1 MISPADIEKGSSAEL
16 DAAVGT
22 AKEVVDIPLPA
33 SLSISTEC
41 KSETEVRDET
51 QAEEV
56 EALDSAREEVV
67 EEESSPVEVP
77 DAIKSVTDETVQP
90 SMVSSSNASVSTNSV
105 NSVSPEA
112 AAAED
117 MAVPL
122 ARSGSSVKT
131 NKSAKSSKSSKSA
144 AEEDMAVPLARSGSS
159 VKSNKSSKSSKSSVS
174 EPEPAAVEELAEDE
188 AMSAKSTQSSVSAQV
203 SEAVVAAKEF
213 WDNWTDAAGSCTSPV
228 QVKSVEGP
236 EEDEDKSVPSATS
249 DSSVKANNSSAET
262 EDSSTS
268 PNKVSAVTIQDGA
281 EDKSQGVATDEK
293 SSNFDDSVTVVTQK
307 RGNVSA
313 RPTSQAETTS
323 APTQKTQNPWSKVKE
338 VTFFKSKQKKSNR
351 SRKEKWL
358 KKFAQLKKLKGT
370 TKQEQPSPPKSTTK
384 STTKSAKISVPAKQQ
399 PNSALKQPQKPRVV
413 VNFKPTPTEENGTAP
428 VADHTSKEAV
438 GVPEGIAE
446 DQSAEKSIFDNHS
459 IQVMEVTTDPSTSET
474 EELED
479 KSAANSQQS
488 SAVWKTLNGWFKN
501 PAKAKEDVMEWL
513 APEKTIIEEGK
524 AKDIIQAVELL
535 NAQREIIKEAKKGIE
550 KEDYAQVN
558 AKDIEKF
565 QESEEVKAH
574 LEKDLAD
581 AKKMEEAAKELVHHL
596 FNSLSA
602 RERLDAIRLSDA
614 VAAVEQEVYEKDNV
628 YDFGCMKFDPTTCG
642 CQDEFG
648 DIFET
653 QSDSETFETDFV
665 KTFETTFDS
674 TVESSITK
682 DQSIKTH

>member
-1 MISPADIEKGSSAEL
+1 
-16 DAAVGT
+16 
-22 AKEVVDIPLPA
+22 
-33 SLSISTEC
+33 
-41 KSETEVRDET
+41 
-51 QAEEV
+51 
-56 EALDSAREEVV
+56 
-67 EEESSPVEVP
+67 
-77 DAIKSVTDETVQP
+77 
-90 SMVSSSNASVSTNSV
+90 
-105 NSVSPEA
+105 
-112 AAAED
+112 

-122 ARSGSSVKT
+122 ASSGSSVKS

-144 AEEDMAVPLARSGSS
+144 AEDMAVPLASSGSS
-159 VKSNKSSKSSKSSVS
+159 VKSNKSAKSSKSTVS
-174 EPEPAAVEELAEDE
+174 APEPAAVEEPAEDE
-188 AMSAKSTQSSVSAQV
+188 SLSTKSTQSIIPAQV

-213 WDNWTDAAGSCTSPV
+213 WDSWTTVA
-228 QVKSVEGP
+228 VEGT
-236 EEDEDKSVPSATS
+236 EEDQDKSMSSATS
-249 DSSVKANNSSAET
+249 GSSVKANNSSADET
-262 EDSSTS
+262 PEDLSTS
-268 PNKVSAVTIQDGA
+268 PNKVSAVAIEEET
-281 EDKSQGVATDEK
+281 EDESQVVATEEK
-293 SSNFDDSVTVVTQK
+293 VSNFDDSVTVATQK

-313 RPTSQAETTS
+313 RPTPQAETTS
-323 APTQKTQNPWSKVKE
+323 APTQKTQTPWLKVKE
-338 VTFFKSKQKKSNR
+338 VTLFKSKKKKSNR

-370 TKQEQPSPPKSTTK
+370 KNQLEGSGSSKNTTK
-384 STTKSAKISVPAKQQ
+384 STTKSAKISIPAKQQ
-399 PNSALKQPQKPRVV
+399 PKSALEQPQKPRVV

-428 VADHTSKEAV
+428 VADHTSPEAV
-438 GVPEGIAE
+438 GVPEGVVE
-446 DQSAEKSIFDNHS
+446 NQSAEKSIFDNHS
-459 IQVMEVTTDPSTSET
+459 VQVMEVTTDPSTSET

-479 KSAANSQQS
+479 KSAANSQVFPCSQQS

-513 APEKTIIEEGK
+513 APEKTILEEGK

-550 KEDYAQVN
+550 KEDYTQVN

-581 AKKMEEAAKELVHHL
+581 AKKMEESAKELVHHL

-602 RERLDAIRLSDA
+602 RERLDAIRLSEA
-614 VAAVEQEVYEKDNV
+614 VATAEQEVYEKDNV

-653 QSDSETFETDFV
+653 QSDGETLETDFV

-682 DQSIKTH
+682 DDPSLKSH